1 MSQGPYLGPTS
12 AGMKT
17 WPGTQTSCQPPSAA
31 SFAYIYVDEEGA
43 TVRIHADLNWL
54 VSAAQCSRIYTEE
67 IQDLSRIALQTGVRI
82 IPSNVTINT

>member
-12 AGMKT
+12 AGMKP

-31 SFAYIYVDEEGA
+31 SFAYVYVDEVGA

-54 VSAAQCSRIYTEE
+54 VSAAQCSRIYTE
-67 IQDLSRIALQTGVRI
+67 IALQTGVRI
-82 IPSNVTINT
+82 IPTNVTINT